1 MEGLSEEPKWK
12 WVSAK
17 VVRMPGSLSLS
28 TGEGLGK
35 LRGESDDNE
44 SRDRT
49 RYSGIRNEEMMQFLV
64 SECRQWWHEDAA
76 KVLGVPSKRTL
87 KALNHP

>member
-1 MEGLSEEPKWK
+1 MEGLLEEPKWK

-17 VVRMPGSLSLS
+17 VVHLSSSMSLS
-28 TGEGLGK
+28 TAEGLGK

-49 RYSGIRNEEMMQFLV
+49 QCYSGFSGIRNEQMMRFLV
-64 SECRQWWHEDAA
+64 SECRRWWRHEQRED
-76 KVLGVPSKRTL
+76 VTSF
-87 KALNHP
+87 

>member
-17 VVRMPGSLSLS
+17 GVRLSSSMSLS

-44 SRDRT
+44 SREKAEIGR
-49 RYSGIRNEEMMQFLV
+49 
-64 SECRQWWHEDAA
+64 DAI
-76 KVLGVPSKRTL
+76 LGSTL
-87 KALNHP
+87 